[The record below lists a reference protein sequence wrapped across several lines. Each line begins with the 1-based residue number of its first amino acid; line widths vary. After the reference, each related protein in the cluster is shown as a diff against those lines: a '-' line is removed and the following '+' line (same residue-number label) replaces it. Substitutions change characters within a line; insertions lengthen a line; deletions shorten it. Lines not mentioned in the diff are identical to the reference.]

1 MQWIFLSGMQCSR
14 KVERRKYL
22 EFVLTYYLLHT
33 CNNYYYLYLLNTYI
47 RCVPPLAFHFYH
59 SVYTFTV
66 FACCQG
72 ASKIYLS
79 LSWDTV
85 QEVGWQQIIMQ
96 HKSNSKIISQPIYNK
111 NLLQKPTLMLDQIQF
126 LPGRFLLTQTFSIV
140 AKTNTR
146 IERYRE
152 LLAVCVVI
160 LRLVGGS
167 VMEQLW
173 SKHSD
178 QQGRFGKS

>member
-1 MQWIFLSGMQCSR
+1 MLLNVVDLSLWDVVQYKQKMC
-14 KVERRKYL
+14 
-22 EFVLTYYLLHT
+22 TYLLFT
-33 CNNYYYLYLLNTYI
+33 TYLILVDNYYYLYLLNTYI
-47 RCVPPLAFHFYH
+47 CCVPPLAFHFYH

-126 LPGRFLLTQTFSIV
+126 LPKSVSFYLLRHLVLLLKQTHVQRDTESSW
-140 AKTNTR
+140 
-146 IERYRE
+146 
-152 LLAVCVVI
+152 L
-160 LRLVGGS
+160 S
-167 VMEQLW
+167 VQ
-173 SKHSD
+173 
-178 QQGRFGKS
+178 